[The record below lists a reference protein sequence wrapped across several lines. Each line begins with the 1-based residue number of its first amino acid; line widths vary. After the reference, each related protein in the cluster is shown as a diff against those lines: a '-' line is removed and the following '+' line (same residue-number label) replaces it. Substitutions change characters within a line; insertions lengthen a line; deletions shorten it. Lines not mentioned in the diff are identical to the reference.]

1 MKKSIYIISVL
12 IIITSSLIV
21 SPFLFKKKIIDSQE
35 YVISFKNPIDAVKY
49 LSPSFIN
56 EYNIDTAYSI
66 YNSYIFN
73 NILELENFKFN
84 TLNEN
89 FESND
94 FDSIDDC
101 VVKLLA
107 TYVVKFR
114 TTIDL
119 NNFLSS
125 DNIKNEIE
133 YIETVKRIVP
143 AQNTE
148 ACNNDMRD
156 QESMRIINAKGIDS
170 LIYGQFVKIAVID
183 GGVDTNHFAIS
194 KSIIA
199 NNVNNK
205 KVISAINNS
214 TNLSDESNGHGT
226 HVTGIIAAS
235 CCNKL
240 ERCGIAPLANI
251 INIKVLG
258 KDGGSN
264 VELARGIALAI
275 MNNVK
280 IINLSIEFEKAVQSD
295 TLISR
300 ALNCA
305 FNKNIVIVIA
315 AGNHGGDTKDHFP
328 ASYANA
334 IIVGNSTNDGK
345 RFYKSN
351 NGNSITIFAPGVE
364 VLSTTPFKSFEKK
377 TGTSMSAPLVSGII
391 ALMLQ
396 KNKKLTFSKIKQII
410 QKSSTR
416 TNGIDVINA
425 ALCLRNTPL

>member
-12 IIITSSLIV
+12 IIITNLLIV
-21 SPFLFKKKIIDSQE
+21 SPFIFYKKIIDSEE

-49 LSPSFIN
+49 LSPSLIN
-56 EYNIDTAYSI
+56 DYNIDTAYSI
-66 YNSYIFN
+66 YTSDIFN
-73 NILELENFKFN
+73 KILELEDFKFN

-89 FESND
+89 FKRND

-101 VVKLLA
+101 VLKLLA

-114 TTIDL
+114 TNVDL
-119 NNFLSS
+119 NNFLGN
-125 DNIKNEIE
+125 DKIKNEIE
-133 YIETVKRIVP
+133 YIETVKRIIP
-143 AQNTE
+143 AQTTE

-156 QESMRIINAKGIDS
+156 RESMRIINASGIDP
-170 LIYGQFVKIAVID
+170 LLYGKFVKIAVID

-194 KSIIA
+194 KNIIA

-205 KVISAINNS
+205 KVISAMNNS
-214 TNLSDESNGHGT
+214 TNLSDESKGHGT
-226 HVTGIIAAS
+226 HVTGIITAN
-235 CCNKL
+235 CCDKL
-240 ERCGIAPLANI
+240 ERCGIAPLSNI

-258 KDGGSN
+258 KGGGSN

-280 IINLSIEFEKAVQSD
+280 VINLSIEFEQAVQNDS
-295 TLISR
+295 LISR

-305 FNKNIVIVIA
+305 FSKNIVIVIA

-328 ASYANA
+328 ASYSNA

-345 RFYKSN
+345 RFYQSN

-364 VLSTTPFKSFEKK
+364 VLSTTPFNSFEKK

-396 KNKKLTFSKIKQII
+396 KNKNLTFAQIKQILK
-410 QKSSTR
+410 QSSIK
-416 TNGIDVINA
+416 TNGISVIDA
-425 ALCLRNTPL
+425 ALCLQNTN